1 MQPASAQPSDILR
14 IVPAGD
20 EALVVDFPAVISRD
34 VNGQVRKLFH
44 ALRTGNAPAIKGLVP
59 SYRSLLVY
67 YDPSL
72 TAFAALADLVRTVSE
87 TAENA
92 AEPTRRWT
100 LPVCYGMGCEAD
112 LDDLAGR
119 LGLSTETII
128 ATHSATTYMVYMI
141 GFSPGFAY
149 LGELPPQLEIPRKTV
164 PAPLVP
170 ANTVQI
176 GGRQTAVS
184 SMPMPSGWY
193 VVGRTPVPM
202 FAAARKA
209 PFLLDGGDLVSFER
223 VSTAEFARIASRV
236 EQNSYVPPSEYV
248 A

>member
-1 MQPASAQPSDILR
+1 MQPASDQPSDILR

-34 VNGQVRKLFH
+34 VNGQVRRLFR

-67 YDPSL
+67 YDPSV
-72 TAFAALADLVRTVSE
+72 TTFAALADHVTTVSE

-100 LPVCYGMGCEAD
+100 LPVCYGRDCEAD
-112 LDDLAGR
+112 LDDLASR
-119 LGLSTETII
+119 LGLSTEQII
-128 ATHSATTYMVYMI
+128 EIHRSATYMVYMI

-149 LGELPPQLEIPRKTV
+149 LGELPLRLEIARKTV

-209 PFLLDGGDLVSFER
+209 PFLLDGGDLVTFEP
-223 VSTAEFARIASRV
+223 VSDAEFDLIAGKV
-236 EQNSYVPPSEYV
+236 EQSSYTPPSEYV